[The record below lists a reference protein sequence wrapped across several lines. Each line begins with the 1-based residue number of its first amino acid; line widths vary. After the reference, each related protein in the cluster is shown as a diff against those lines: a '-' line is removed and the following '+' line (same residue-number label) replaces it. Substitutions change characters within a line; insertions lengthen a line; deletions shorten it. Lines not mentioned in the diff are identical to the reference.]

1 MTALVV
7 KGLLACELAAVRDI
21 KETAVLAATL

>member
-1 MTALVV
+1 MTVSCE
-7 KGLLACELAAVRDI
+7 GLIIACELAAVRDI